1 MLSTLIKMSDEPEK
15 FEFPWKTMMPKELE
29 EKFPKG
35 IKTTLGDIISAIL
48 PFVFTGAGIALFI
61 YLLFGGFQFLTSGG
75 DPKAVEGAKS
85 KITNALIG
93 FAIIFIAFLLI
104 KVLEGVLG
112 IPSPV
117 E

>member
-1 MLSTLIKMSDEPEK
+1 MSDEPEK

-48 PFVFTGAGIALFI
+48 PYVFTGAGIALFI
-61 YLLFGGFQFLTSGG
+61 YLLLGGFQFLTSGG

-104 KVLEGVLG
+104 KVLESVLG